1 MKVHVLTGCY
11 FTKQVGSKISALQND
26 SKSHLTQFREDL
38 QLIFDSARKGEEYVV
53 KVLKPQSA
61 SKTIGKLRL

>member
-1 MKVHVLTGCY
+1 M
-11 FTKQVGSKISALQND
+11 GSKISAIQND
-26 SKSHLTQFREDL
+26 SKNDLTQFREDL